1 MSIGLEYITKIFGGS
16 YTDVAKR
23 LEITPQTVSDWI
35 RGKRKIPS
43 SKIDDLARLF
53 KLEKYFFQK
62 ELTEV
67 EKIEI
72 ELNYLN
78 RLSKRDTLEIPIQI
92 TDEDGIEHE
101 VFEKFDPHEGDIRAK
116 QEELGIQKVI
126 LRLRGVLYNESITSE
141 FTLTS
146 HFNLVSS
153 LCDFLEKDIYY
164 ENSNNGITVEDN
176 SNEVKAI
183 KTLLYIFENKNRLA
197 FGIPSENSFTLE
209 LEELLYK
216 HKLLPPDHVLGFK
229 EDPFFKDVE

>member
-53 KLEKYFFQK
+53 KMDKQLFQK

-67 EKIEI
+67 DKIEI

-78 RLSKRDTLEIPIQI
+78 RLSKRDTMEIPIQI
-92 TDEDGIEHE
+92 IDEEGNEHE
-101 VFEKFDPHEGDIRAK
+101 VFEMFDPHDQDIRVK
-116 QEELGIQKVI
+116 LEELAIQKLI
-126 LRLRGVLYNESITSE
+126 LRLRGVLYNESMISE
-141 FTLTS
+141 FTLSS

-164 ENSNNGITVEDN
+164 ENANNGLTVEDN
-176 SNEVKAI
+176 SAEVKAI
-183 KTLLYIFENKNRLA
+183 ETLLYIFENKNRLA

-216 HKLLPPDHVLGFK
+216 HKLLPPGHVLGFK